1 MFDQISCAGSR
12 CSLFTVVTLLINTV
26 DVHTDV
32 KTGVMSVLIRAR
44 TVSVMCTCAI
54 FIIVFKNIY
63 ICSIFLSFNTFA
75 NGPDICEG

>member
-32 KTGVMSVLIRAR
+32 KTGVMSVLISAR
-44 TVSVMCTCAI
+44 TVSVMCD
-54 FIIVFKNIY
+54 IY
-63 ICSIFLSFNTFA
+63 NCVQKYIYLFDFLL
-75 NGPDICEG
+75 I